1 MHTLM
6 LINPKME
13 GKSEKKPTV
22 STFNWTDCRPTIK
35 RKQAQSF
42 SSILSL
48 VELLI
53 DEAHTALENEMGKE
67 YRAQV
72 CLNVVIKC
80 DYSCVMHA
88 VWTLVTERGGVLSFS
103 TVTVENLYVP
113 DKPAGILLSK
123 YTMLQQKKRK
133 KKQLKKMSAEMVLSQ
148 KGFSFQSHLN
158 YY

>member
-1 MHTLM
+1 
-6 LINPKME
+6 
-13 GKSEKKPTV
+13 
-22 STFNWTDCRPTIK
+22 
-35 RKQAQSF
+35 
-42 SSILSL
+42 
-48 VELLI
+48 
-53 DEAHTALENEMGKE
+53 MGKE
-67 YRAQV
+67 YRARV

-103 TVTVENLYVP
+103 TVTIENLYVP